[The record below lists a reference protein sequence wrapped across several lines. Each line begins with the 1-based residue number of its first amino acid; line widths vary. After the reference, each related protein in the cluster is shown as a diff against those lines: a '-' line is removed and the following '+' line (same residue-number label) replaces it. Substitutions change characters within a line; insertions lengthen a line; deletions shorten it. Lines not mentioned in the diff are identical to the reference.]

1 MSNSLPRALAAAVL
15 AFALLPGS
23 ALASG
28 ALRSLEGRWRGPDF
42 EILIDVERLL
52 VNMDPAKPFG
62 REPLLVRNI
71 AGPWV
76 TFSAGGQTFFA
87 QVEDDTLQ
95 LVRPGKDGA
104 RLLAR
109 VR

>member
-1 MSNSLPRALAAAVL
+1 MTYASTPLFTAVALAAAL
-15 AFALLPGS
+15 TATPS
-23 ALASG
+23 PASE

-52 VNMDPAKPFG
+52 VNTDPAKPFG
-62 REPLLVRNI
+62 REPLIVKNI

-76 TFSAGGQTFFA
+76 TFSAGPQTFFA
-87 QVEDDTLQ
+87 MVEDDTLQ
-95 LVRPGKDGA
+95 LVRSGRDGT
-104 RLLAR
+104 RMLAR

>member
-1 MSNSLPRALAAAVL
+1 MTNALPRVLAAA
-15 AFALLPGS
+15 
-23 ALASG
+23 ALAMVFLTGPATASS
-28 ALRSLEGRWRGPDF
+28 ALRSLDGRWRGPDF

-52 VNMDPAKPFG
+52 VNTDPAKPFG

-76 TFSAGGQTFFA
+76 TFTAGGQTFFA

-95 LVRPGKDGA
+95 LVRPGKDGT